1 MKYTWWAAV
10 AIVAMLTLMLPPV
23 QAQQRTVTI
32 KAWTIGPDAPSV
44 TRFSNLQAA
53 AERLNADLKREG
65 VDYQIKVEGSF
76 DTTNWDQFLRRLLL
90 TFQSGDAPD
99 IVQASAALSTTWS
112 AAGFIAP
119 LDGYIPQY
127 KQFGDIVPALWTSVK
142 YKGQTWGIPQDT
154 EARPLY
160 FNKVL
165 LKKLGWTD
173 QQIADLPKRI
183 TSGDFT
189 WDDVMAVAKE
199 AGQKNVIEPGKG
211 YYHRPF
217 NGPDFMLWY
226 RSFGGRDYDPQTG
239 KLVFNKAAALRYYRW
254 LRAGVDA
261 GGIEKDRINSDWNR
275 FHQPITDAD
284 GKVLFWSGGT
294 WNWAEWELQWVASK
308 GGEAWL
314 FDHFG
319 YAPHPSYVK
328 GGKPVTL
335 SNPQAYMVSAASKN
349 KDLAMRLL
357 AYTTTPD
364 LDAKH
369 AVGSAHLPVLTRTA
383 TLVNNRFLKEV
394 SYLLNYTTFQPA
406 HPDLP
411 KWQDAFFRGVS
422 AVESGSATPEQAV
435 DVVTG
440 EMQRTLGNQVI
451 IE

>member
-1 MKYTWWAAV
+1 
-10 AIVAMLTLMLPPV
+10 
-23 QAQQRTVTI
+23 
-32 KAWTIGPDAPSV
+32 
-44 TRFSNLQAA
+44 
-53 AERLNADLKREG
+53 
-65 VDYQIKVEGSF
+65 
-76 DTTNWDQFLRRLLL
+76 
-90 TFQSGDAPD
+90 
-99 IVQASAALSTTWS
+99 
-112 AAGFIAP
+112 
-119 LDGYIPQY
+119 
-127 KQFGDIVPALWTSVK
+127 
-142 YKGQTWGIPQDT
+142 
-154 EARPLY
+154 
-160 FNKVL
+160 
-165 LKKLGWTD
+165 
-173 QQIADLPKRI
+173 
-183 TSGDFT
+183 
-189 WDDVMAVAKE
+189 
-199 AGQKNVIEPGKG
+199 
-211 YYHRPF
+211 
-217 NGPDFMLWY
+217 
-226 RSFGGRDYDPQTG
+226 
-239 KLVFNKAAALRYYRW
+239 
-254 LRAGVDA
+254 
-261 GGIEKDRINSDWNR
+261 
-275 FHQPITDAD
+275 
-284 GKVLFWSGGT
+284 
-294 WNWAEWELQWVASK
+294 LQWVASK

-394 SYLLNYTTFQPA
+394 SYLLNYTTFQPT

-435 DVVTG
+435 DVVAG